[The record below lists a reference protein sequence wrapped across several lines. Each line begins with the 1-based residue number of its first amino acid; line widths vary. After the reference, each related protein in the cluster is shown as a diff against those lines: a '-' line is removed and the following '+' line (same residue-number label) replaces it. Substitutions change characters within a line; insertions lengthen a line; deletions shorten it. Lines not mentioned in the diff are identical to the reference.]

1 MDHQLKTNDK
11 ITQLLNK
18 WYQEIR
24 AQHKKGATNL
34 KNEIDNYI
42 NNINEDPN
50 LLFHYSLL
58 TFRFNVLIDHLSI
71 TPSSFQEIDS
81 LDVPQNELLSYY
93 YYFFKG
99 IHATLI
105 SNNNEAW
112 EYYEKAERL
121 LQNIHDDLEVAEFS
135 YRFANFYLHTYQSLL
150 AIQYVTT
157 AKEIFSKHNGYENN
171 IAACENLYGLAC
183 IDIRQF
189 PIAEEKFNSAID
201 ILRKNNE
208 DSLILR
214 VRNNLG
220 FLYSS
225 QNLSTLALR
234 HLTEVTTKSPNH
246 FKALF
251 LEARE
256 HFKLGEV
263 NQSAE
268 LIERG
273 LAVCKR
279 LDNKEYLY
287 HFKILDVLN
296 KDVSA
301 SVLEELFLE
310 AISFFDTQQLYNY
323 TQEYTEKLAVKFYEE
338 NNDLKASK
346 YFYLS
351 HQAKEKTFEK
361 GALK

>member
-171 IAACENLYGLAC
+171 I
-183 IDIRQF
+183 
-189 PIAEEKFNSAID
+189 
-201 ILRKNNE
+201 
-208 DSLILR
+208 
-214 VRNNLG
+214 
-220 FLYSS
+220 
-225 QNLSTLALR
+225 
-234 HLTEVTTKSPNH
+234 
-246 FKALF
+246 
-251 LEARE
+251 
-256 HFKLGEV
+256 
-263 NQSAE
+263 
-268 LIERG
+268 
-273 LAVCKR
+273 
-279 LDNKEYLY
+279 
-287 HFKILDVLN
+287 
-296 KDVSA
+296 
-301 SVLEELFLE
+301 
-310 AISFFDTQQLYNY
+310 
-323 TQEYTEKLAVKFYEE
+323 VKM
-338 NNDLKASK
+338 
-346 YFYLS
+346 
-351 HQAKEKTFEK
+351 
-361 GALK
+361 